1 MIVDVIAGTSMVIGA
16 ALIALGSFGLLRFPD
31 VFTRMHAATKA
42 AAVGVIGTTLAASVE
57 ASALGGALI
66 LLLVVALLFLTGP
79 LGMSLLARAAYHD
92 PETPR
97 SPQTLD
103 VEPDLPVEET
113 TSTTRPAGRSRLLV
127 VWLFVVW
134 IALFGSIAPNV
145 VVGGALVAIAVAA
158 LTRWLAI
165 RWPRLFV
172 HPIAAWRF
180 AVYFVGQMAVSTWGV
195 IVALWAPPNEI
206 RPAVVPV
213 PVRVRTRNEVAL
225 FMNSISFMPG
235 TVALELHDDELFV
248 HVLTTDDPSAVVA
261 EISVLEARIMAAC
274 DSNGDR
280 VHEPEGM

>member
-16 ALIALGSFGLLRFPD
+16 ALIALGSFGLVRFPD

-103 VEPDLPVEET
+103 VETDLPVEET
-113 TSTTRPAGRSRLLV
+113 TSTTQPAGRSRLLV
-127 VWLFVVW
+127 VVLFIVW

-145 VVGGALVAIAVAA
+145 VAGGAIAAIGVAA

-172 HPIAAWRF
+172 HPIAVWRF

-195 IVALWAPPNEI
+195 IAALWVSPNEI
-206 RPAVVPV
+206 RPAIVAV

-225 FMNSISFMPG
+225 LMNSISFMPG

-261 EISVLEARIMAAC
+261 EISVLEARIMAAFG
-274 DSNGDR
+274 SNGDR
-280 VHEPEGM
+280 VHGPEGT